1 MKIFI
6 IFCLLF
12 IHVRIAFFRRN
23 GVCTVHILS
32 RLYYWYGAFRIVHAC
47 VHCSKGPLH
56 GLHGSDSGLIGGE
69 ACSFTGATLLRETSH
84 RPSMLLVVVVG
95 LMPVRIALRTHAAS
109 RSLGLHGSTWSTWL
123 VPLVKGVV
131 LSDLA
136 ICTNKPYFYIILFW
150 SMQLTKQSHLADSNL
165 IESQRTRYWLHL
177 PPKQLLIRSTSTPF
191 TTQQL
196 CFLAPCTRV
205 LIELQAFRWRR
216 YWPPWWS
223 GRWCPW

>member
-1 MKIFI
+1 M
-6 IFCLLF
+6 
-12 IHVRIAFFRRN
+12 AST
-23 GVCTVHILS
+23 G
-32 RLYYWYGAFRIVHAC
+32 G
-47 VHCSKGPLH
+47 VHCSKY
-56 GLHGSDSGLIGGE
+56 GLHGSDSGLADRRRGHGACSFSGLIGGANACAYRSKNACGQPKPGSFTGLIGGE

-84 RPSMLLVVVVG
+84 RPSVLPVVVV

-123 VPLVKGVV
+123 VPLVKGAV

-136 ICTNKPYFYIILFW
+136 ICTSKPYFYIILFW

-191 TTQQL
+191 TTQ
-196 CFLAPCTRV
+196 
-205 LIELQAFRWRR
+205 
-216 YWPPWWS
+216 
-223 GRWCPW
+223 